1 MGQFFCCVVSFVM
14 SESEVYTKEN
24 QRVSAS
30 EVLQSIAGGM
40 EIKLIGCTISG
51 SLDINRLFVKDENF
65 DTKKVVTR
73 TEDSKVVVTLSQL
86 VSFNRCTFEGDACF
100 SSPWK
105 KPGELEVVFKR
116 DVVFNSSDFRD
127 QTRFSSAL
135 FRGTAGFDGCTF
147 ERVAAFRGVR
157 FHSKALFRTVLFAG
171 YALFS
176 GAVFGK
182 EARFTNTC
190 FGKGGNFNEI
200 VFEGLADFSGVYSQS
215 KSVPIYESVRFCRR
229 GYGDDETFWRF
240 IKQACQ
246 EAGHYRPSGEAF
258 YRERC
263 AYFWRQL
270 RGSDYS
276 SLSFLG
282 KFFRLFKGL
291 RLLPEFVF
299 GRLLFG
305 FGERPT
311 RILVASALVILF
323 CGLFYTSDYAG
334 VVQRGAAANVEMSFL
349 DGLYLSTTTFT
360 TLGPGDIYPDREN
373 GLTRVVFIFEAISGA
388 FLMALFVVA
397 LAKRFSRG

>member
-1 MGQFFCCVVSFVM
+1 M
-14 SESEVYTKEN
+14 SEVEFYKKEN

-30 EVLQSIAGGM
+30 EVLQAIAEGK
-40 EIKLIGCTISG
+40 EVKLSGCTISG
-51 SLDINRLFVKDENF
+51 LLNVNRFFVKEENF
-65 DTKKVVTR
+65 DVTNLTTR
-73 TEDSKVVVTLSQL
+73 SEESATIITFGQL
-86 VSFNRCTFEGDACF
+86 ISFNGCTFEDDVCF
-100 SSPWK
+100 SSEWES
-105 KPGELEVVFKR
+105 PGEVSVVFKR
-116 DVVFNSSDFRD
+116 DVVFNSSVFCG

-147 ERVAAFRGVR
+147 ERVAAFRGVT
-157 FHSKALFRTVLFAG
+157 FHSKALFRTVFFNG
-171 YALFS
+171 YALFG
-176 GAVFGK
+176 GAVFNK

-190 FGKGGNFNEI
+190 FGKGGNFNKI
-200 VFEGLADFSGVYSQS
+200 VFEDLADFSGVYSQS
-215 KSVPIYESVRFCRR
+215 KSVPIYESVKFCRR

-263 AYFWRQL
+263 AYFWRRL
-270 RGSDYS
+270 RGVDYS

-282 KFFRLFKGL
+282 RGVRLAKGVK
-291 RLLPEFVF
+291 LLPAFVF

-305 FGERPT
+305 FGERPV

-323 CGLFYTSDYAG
+323 CGFFYASDHAS
-334 VVQRGAAANVEMSFL
+334 VIQRTGPVDAEMSWM
-349 DGLYLSTTTFT
+349 DGFYLSVTTFT
-360 TLGPGDIYPDREN
+360 TLGPGDAYPDRADMV
-373 GLTRVVFIFEAISGA
+373 TRCVFLFEALSGA